1 MTQMIGACMTA
12 RILIVDDHEIVR
24 EGIRTLLGRTRP
36 EWTICGESVNGEQA
50 IEAVKALRPDVVIL
64 DITMPK
70 MSGLEAAPKIAKLG
84 FGSRILM
91 FTMHDSERL
100 SGEVRRAE
108 AQGLVL
114 KSQAARDL
122 VRAIDQLLAG
132 GTFFGSEAGPES
144 SKSPIQTDPNKAK
157 SILKEVAMLRQNW
170 TNRAAAFQ
178 RCADFF
184 LTHFPVNP

>member
-1 MTQMIGACMTA
+1 MTA

-36 EWTICGESVNGEQA
+36 EWTICGESANGEQA
-50 IEAVKALRPDVVIL
+50 IEAVKALKPGVVIL

-84 FGSRILM
+84 FGSRVLM

-100 SGEVRRAE
+100 FGEVRRAGS
-108 AQGLVL
+108 QGVVL
-114 KSQAARDL
+114 KSQAGRDL

-132 GTFFGSEAGPES
+132 GTFFGSEAWPEP
-144 SKSPIQTDPNKAK
+144 SKSTIQSEPNKPK
-157 SILKEVAMLRQNW
+157 PILKEVGVTSQNS
-170 TNRAAAFQ
+170 TNRAAVS
-178 RCADFF
+178 RSCADFF
-184 LTHFPVNP
+184 LARSPVKS

>member
-1 MTQMIGACMTA
+1 MTA

-170 TNRAAAFQ
+170 TNRAAVFQ